1 MACNVFG
8 DPITYSSLER
18 MSEYVGKEKRSEDRA
33 YVALQLKN
41 VGAKGK
47 NALEYLEKLNAQWGT
62 EVSTMG
68 LIYNATGNAIKL
80 LKTHDWHGCIGASPF
95 PIRIENGQW
104 GVFLHV
110 DTDLTGSE
118 AAVVYRGENLRGV
131 TTDWFLS
138 WSNPPSY
145 QLTTN
150 KVFTKRDEHNPFV
163 GANHSSGNDLW
174 NSLSKLLHESSLCH
188 SVNQYESQSAG
199 SIGNGSTVI
208 CEAIFSII
216 N

>member
-8 DPITYSSLER
+8 DPITI
-18 MSEYVGKEKRSEDRA
+18 GKEKGSEDRA

-41 VGAKGK
+41 VGAKDK

-95 PIRIENGQW
+95 LIRIENGQW

-110 DTDLTGSE
+110 DTDSTGSE
-118 AAVVYRGENLRGV
+118 AAVVYRGQNLRGV

-150 KVFTKRDEHNPFV
+150 KVYAQFLTTFLFILKMFIPFFQTK
-163 GANHSSGNDLW
+163 
-174 NSLSKLLHESSLCH
+174 
-188 SVNQYESQSAG
+188 
-199 SIGNGSTVI
+199 
-208 CEAIFSII
+208 I
-216 N
+216 NYVSEISY

>member
-80 LKTHDWHGCIGASPF
+80 LKTHDWHGCIGASPY

-110 DTDLTGSE
+110 DTDSTGSE

-145 QLTTN
+145 HLTTN
-150 KVFTKRDEHNPFV
+150 KGVDTGWCVSMD
-163 GANHSSGNDLW
+163 AGNRRGVD
-174 NSLSKLLHESSLCH
+174 
-188 SVNQYESQSAG
+188 
-199 SIGNGSTVI
+199 IGR
-208 CEAIFSII
+208 CAREDAKP
-216 N
+216 